1 MGRLLVCVNSLI
13 ETLLAKAEKGIKKRK
28 EYHNCVNSSY
38 GDGVDRS
45 EREGIR

>member
-1 MGRLLVCVNSLI
+1 MCRLLVNVHDLI
-13 ETLLAKAEKGIKKRK
+13 EALVAKAEKGIKKRK

-38 GDGVDRS
+38 GDGEDRS